1 MCLQFIWEGVPKVL
15 LKRGAMRRG
24 GEEAGSLHVPMW
36 NLSGNSGG
44 QYEVWGHQ
52 AFSHQLP
59 RAVGWGHH

>member
-1 MCLQFIWEGVPKVL
+1 
-15 LKRGAMRRG
+15 MRQG

-36 NLSGNSGG
+36 NLPENFGG

-59 RAVGWGHH
+59 WAIG